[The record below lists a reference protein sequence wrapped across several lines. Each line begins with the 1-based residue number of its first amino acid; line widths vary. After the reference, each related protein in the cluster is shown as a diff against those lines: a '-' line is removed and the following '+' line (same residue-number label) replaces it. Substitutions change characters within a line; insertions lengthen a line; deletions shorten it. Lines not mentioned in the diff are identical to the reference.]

1 MDIVV
6 DASVAFKWLVR
17 EDGSDKALRLL
28 DRCDVIAPAL
38 LLAECRNAILTNV
51 RRGKLSVEAAKQIEL
66 DLDALQIA
74 TVPTELFLSQAFV
87 LGLRLSHPIY
97 DCIYL
102 AAAMATDRVL
112 ITADGNFLAKLQA
125 SVIGV
130 DRVRMLEAIVTE
142 S

>member
-1 MDIVV
+1 VDIVV